1 MSQENEISNATWNQL
16 DIPIPSEIGMDDM
29 DVESKKSQSIRY
41 KQNTVHRDFL
51 VKWVVV
57 TNSTWLIAV
66 IIILIAHGA
75 YEEKAKLF
83 HLSDNVIIT
92 LLGTTT
98 VNVLGLAYI
107 VLKGL
112 FGEHS
117 HSD

>member
-1 MSQENEISNATWNQL
+1 MDLNNSIPDASWNDL
-16 DIPIPSEIGMDDM
+16 GDTIHPEVGMEDM
-29 DVESKKSQSIRY
+29 DVESKRSQSIRY
-41 KQNTVHRDFL
+41 KQNTAHRDYL

-57 TNSTWLIAV
+57 TNSAWLIAV
-66 IIILIAHGA
+66 VVILIAHGA
-75 YEEKAKLF
+75 YDEKAKLF
-83 HLSDNVIIT
+83 HLSDSVIMT

-98 VNVLGLAYI
+98 VNVLGLAFI